1 MGAPQIEYEA
11 GQVALPFEE
20 LTDSGDMTMFTS
32 SANPWSEAGGNDPV
46 VAPYGLLTGGAITP
60 TSTNNEVSVAALTAS
75 MAGVAGANADGE
87 ISVSS
92 DTALASRGTGGSP
105 YRITSITVDDSGDIV
120 AVEGTAGSAF
130 TETRA
135 VAGGPPLIPVGSIEI
150 GQVRLNSEAA
160 AAVLPSEIFT
170 VPGLHVERA
179 DFPVFQIDYGKGG
192 ITFAQA
198 LPAIHTGGVAKKVF
212 AKFATPLFSPIPLGS
227 NWSAAEVSA
236 SITSVDTYDGPSG
249 SASTSL
255 GQASF
260 DVQLRD
266 GMRDA
271 FLQAKGSNLWFRF
284 RPDRD
289 RSYPHQL
296 TQGIL
301 TVNREWPAGGG
312 SVSASCTVT
321 ARAESL
327 DVLE

>member
-20 LTDSGDMTMFTS
+20 LTDSGDMTKFES
-32 SANPWSEAGGNDPV
+32 SSKPWSEAGNNDPV

-60 TSTNNEVSVAALTAS
+60 TGTDNQVSVAALTAS
-75 MAGVAGANADGE
+75 MAGVSGADSQGN
-87 ISVSS
+87 ISVS
-92 DTALASRGTGGSP
+92 TGTVLASRGTSGDP
-105 YRITSITVDDSGDIV
+105 FRITSITVSNAGALA
-120 AVEGTAGSAF
+120 AVPGTAGDAF
-130 TETRA
+130 TEERGE
-135 VAGGPPLIPVGSIEI
+135 AGGPPYIPVGSIEI
-150 GQVRLNSEAA
+150 GQVRLSTHTD
-160 AAVLPSEIFT
+160 AVIGAGQIFA

-179 DFPVFQIDYGKGG
+179 DFPVFGIDYGRGE
-192 ITFAQA
+192 INFAQA
-198 LPAIHTGGVAKKVF
+198 LPAIHTGDLPKKVF

-236 SITSVDTYDGPSG
+236 SIQSVDTYDGPSG

-271 FLQAKGSNLWFRF
+271 VIAAKGKNIWFRF

-289 RSYPHQL
+289 RSFPHQL

-301 TVNREWPAGGG
+301 SVNREWPAGGG

-321 ARAESL
+321 ARAESI
-327 DVLE
+327 DVTE